1 MADFS
6 ATATQLFEYFNS
18 LSATD
23 FNLAGKLVS
32 DRQLA
37 QVQRLESESRVKKS
51 PLPLCLVFTKY
62 KVLCMQ

>member
-6 ATATQLFEYFNS
+6 ATAQLFEYFNS

-23 FNLAGKLVS
+23 FHLAGKLVS

-62 KVLCMQ
+62 NVVCMQ